1 VFLGMA
7 ATFACVMRA
16 PVTAIFLIADTTES
30 YAIIVPLMI
39 VTAVAYTVKNYFDKV
54 NPLVSAG
61 HGTLQMEKFI
71 INQIN
76 MNDIIEPIKDFVD
89 EEDKLRNIIEH
100 FSVYEHAIVP
110 VINTERKVVGI
121 IELKTL
127 RTLLKDFETYD
138 IKTAK
143 EIMDTDFEVVEFTA
157 LRKKLSNKP
166 SIIKEE
172 HLLVQ
177 KNNQVMAYVS
187 KYKLLTIYNQYL
199 SNPDLLFSK

>member
-1 VFLGMA
+1 M
-7 ATFACVMRA
+7 
-16 PVTAIFLIADTTES
+16 
-30 YAIIVPLMI
+30 
-39 VTAVAYTVKNYFDKV
+39 
-54 NPLVSAG
+54 
-61 HGTLQMEKFI
+61 
-71 INQIN
+71 
-76 MNDIIEPIKDFVD
+76 
-89 EEDKLRNIIEH
+89 
-100 FSVYEHAIVP
+100 
-110 VINTERKVVGI
+110 
-121 IELKTL
+121 
-127 RTLLKDFETYD
+127 KDFEAYD

-143 EIMDTDFEVVEFTA
+143 EIMDTDFEIVEFTA